1 MGLYLLIPT
10 FLVILASILVV
21 RAGAIALRMTGLDD
35 TTARFQAMSAFTRAG
50 FTTRESELVM
60 GHTQR
65 RRIITWLIILG
76 NAGIVAVI
84 VTGTSSLTTSGDY
97 KLAINIV
104 ALILGIY
111 VLARLARHA
120 GFTQRWETFVEK
132 TLLRWRLFGSAPS
145 VEHLLRFGEGYGI
158 VRVPVPPDGE
168 SAEGTL
174 RNTGFYGTLF
184 IVLGVEQQGAW
195 IPTPPPD
202 LELVGGEVLTLFG
215 KLTDLERTFGRV
227 QEHHR
232 VRDRRA
238 GRFRADRR

>member
-65 RRIITWLIILG
+65 RRIITWLIVLG

-84 VTGTSSLTTSGDY
+84 VTGTSSLTTSSDY
-97 KLAINIV
+97 RLAINIG

-111 VLARLARHA
+111 ILSKLARHT
-120 GFTQRWETFVEK
+120 GLTSRWEKFVER
-132 TLLRWRLFGSAPS
+132 TLVRWRLFGSAPS

-158 VRVPVPPDGE
+158 VRVPVPHL
-168 SAEGTL
+168 EGATDETL
-174 RNTGFYGTLF
+174 RRTGFYGTLF
-184 IVLGVEQQGAW
+184 IVLGVEQQGQW
-195 IPTPPPD
+195 IPRPPAD

-215 KLTDLERTFGRV
+215 NLTDIERTFGRV
-227 QEHHR
+227 QQR
-232 VRDRRA
+232 YKIRGWGANRRSDRR
-238 GRFRADRR
+238 